1 MNKNILTCEV
11 IEASH
16 ELNNNIE
23 SSIVKIE
30 NCLQSLDKYKYN
42 NTNKD
47 ANKNN
52 TSILFYIYNK
62 FFSFFNKKNIVRNNS
77 KFDID
82 KELLKVSSKLN
93 QSKNLIFSLIDKIDN
108 TQPSLNID
116 FGSNENNENFMYE

>member
-11 IEASH
+11 IEVSH

-23 SSIVKIE
+23 NSIVKIE
-30 NCLQSLDKYKYN
+30 NCLQILDKYKYN

-47 ANKNN
+47 ANTNN

-62 FFSFFNKKNIVRNNS
+62 FFSLFNKKNIVRNNS

-82 KELLKVSSKLN
+82 KELLKVSAKLN
-93 QSKNLIFSLIDKIDN
+93 ESKNLISSLIDKIDN
-108 TQPSLNID
+108 TQP
-116 FGSNENNENFMYE
+116 